1 MKHSFKVFVLVG
13 VIGAAATFASQVSNK
28 QYSASLSN
36 VSVTLSNSRLSFR
49 GALASGNSVGSTVAY
64 INTTRNAYPSTAS
77 SQLVEGD
84 VGGDGDKVMI
94 GNAGS
99 MSLFSVD
106 DSYNNTTVPFEAENK
121 IYLSAGLGS
130 GQADA
135 GDDVIAT
142 SSSVL
147 TVKMTTTNA
156 IANGRFRVLVPALT
170 NNGAAGDGI
179 PDGGYFDFGTTTPTV
194 TCPGDVGLYVYDFV
208 SGAATNS
215 AVTLT
220 GTLAGDYHAFECAYS
235 GPGATSTAFDG
246 VSNGAIT
253 INSLI
258 NPAPM
263 QNHQQGVADT
273 YKVVV
278 QHFDSNLNV
287 IDSTTVAIG
296 VIEAVKITASVQP
309 QITFKI
315 IGVGSGTDVCGLS
328 TSVSTSAALVPFG
341 DLLLSTFTQA
351 AQGFSV
357 STNASGG
364 YSVTAAENDQL
375 GRNGG
380 SCPDGSLPN
389 TDCIPDSTGDAATI
403 TEAAAGL
410 WTSTSTKGFGY
421 TLDNKNSLSGLILPF
436 QHDTSTTGT
445 NSGGGTVDDG
455 STYTCTSNSA
465 TGCTGGQL
473 CHCFRQF
480 SDTSNSEGSI
490 IVSKSITP
498 VENSNYYLC
507 YRAVVSTTQAAG
519 YYENYVT
526 YIATANF

>member
-1 MKHSFKVFVLVG
+1 MKQSLRLTVLLG
-13 VIGAAATFASQVSNK
+13 VIGVAATFASQVSDK
-28 QYSASLSN
+28 QYSASLSS

-64 INTTRNAYPSTAS
+64 INTTPNAYPSTAS

-84 VGGDGDKVMI
+84 IGGDGDKVMI

-99 MSLFSVD
+99 MTLFSVD
-106 DSYNNTTVPFEAENK
+106 DSYNNSSVPFEAENK

-135 GDDVIAT
+135 GDDVIA
-142 SSSVL
+142 SSSAVL
-147 TVKMTTTNA
+147 TVKLTTSNA
-156 IANGRFRVLVPALT
+156 IANGRFRVLVPALA

-179 PDGGYFDFGTTTPTV
+179 PDGGYFDFGTTSPTV
-194 TCPGDVGLYVYDFV
+194 TCPGDVGGSVYDFV
-208 SGAATNS
+208 TGAASNS

-235 GPGATSTAFDG
+235 GTGGTGTVFDG

-263 QNHQQGVADT
+263 ANHQQGVADT

-278 QHFDSNLNV
+278 QHYDSNLNV

-296 VIEAVKITASVQP
+296 VIEAVKITATVQP

-315 IGVGSGTDVCGLS
+315 MGVGMGTDVCGLS

-364 YSVTAAENDQL
+364 YSVTAAQNDQL

-380 SCPDGSLPN
+380 SCADGSLPN
-389 TDCIPDSTGDAATI
+389 TDCIPDSTGDASTI

-410 WTSTSTKGFGY
+410 WSSTSTKGFGY
-421 TLDNKNSLSGLILPF
+421 TLDNKNSVSGLILPF
-436 QHDTSTTGT
+436 EHDTNANGT
-445 NSGGGTVDDG
+445 NTGGGTVDDS
-455 STYTCTSNSA
+455 STYTCSSNPT
-465 TGCTGGQL
+465 TGCTSAQR
-473 CHCFRQF
+473 CHCFRHF
-480 SDTSNSEGSI
+480 SDTSNTEASK
-490 IVSKSITP
+490 IVSKSVTP

-507 YRAVVSTTQAAG
+507 YRAVISTTQAAG